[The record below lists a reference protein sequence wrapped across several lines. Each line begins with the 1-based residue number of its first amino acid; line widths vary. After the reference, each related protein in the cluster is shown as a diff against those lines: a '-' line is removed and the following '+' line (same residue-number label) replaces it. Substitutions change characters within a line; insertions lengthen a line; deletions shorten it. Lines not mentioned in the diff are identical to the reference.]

1 MYNMFSAALST
12 SLVATFILSCAFP
25 TMPENNKIAT
35 AGDSA
40 NFFNSN
46 SLLISTELEC
56 FFFLLP
62 NVLPIRRDPEKERPL
77 AKVWPFIKFPIQL

>member
-46 SLLISTELEC
+46 SLLISTELGEC
-56 FFFLLP
+56 RFFLLP
-62 NVLPIRRDPEKERPL
+62 NVLPIRRDPVKERPL
-77 AKVWPFIKFPIQL
+77 AKV

>member
-1 MYNMFSAALST
+1 MYNIFFAALST
-12 SLVATFILSCAFP
+12 SSVATFILSCAFP

-46 SLLISTELEC
+46 SW
-56 FFFLLP
+56 
-62 NVLPIRRDPEKERPL
+62 RDPEKERPL